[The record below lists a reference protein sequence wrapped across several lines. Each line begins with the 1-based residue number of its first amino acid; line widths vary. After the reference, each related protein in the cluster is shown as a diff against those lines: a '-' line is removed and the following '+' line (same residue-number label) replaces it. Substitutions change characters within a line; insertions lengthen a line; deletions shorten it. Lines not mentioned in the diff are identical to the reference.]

1 MRKQPLWLVVGGTAL
16 VLFLILTSGVVTH
29 AAWLH
34 LFDHHFQ
41 ILLSHFDNPN
51 RTFTLKEVSL
61 LGSPAVNL
69 AIATTLAGCCWFI
82 HDRFNA
88 IWIMC
93 AELGA
98 DGVAFVTKELVR
110 RPRPSAQLVP
120 DTGFSFP
127 SGHTISTAT
136 LVLIVIF
143 VLVPYFKDQEAQ
155 LAISLLAVIWLAVIV
170 FARVYLRDHYPSN
183 VLGALLLAL
192 VWWSAMRVT
201 YLKLIAPRLARHAQG
216 EKEVN

>member
-1 MRKQPLWLVVGGTAL
+1 MHKQTTWLVVGSTAL
-16 VLFLILTSGVVTH
+16 VIFLILMGGVLTD
-29 AAWLH
+29 AAWLQ
-34 LFDHHFQ
+34 LFDTHFQ
-41 ILLSHFDNPN
+41 TLLAHFDSAN

-69 AIATTLAGCCWFI
+69 AIAAALAGCCWMI

-88 IWIMC
+88 IWIIC
-93 AELGA
+93 AEVGA
-98 DGVAFVTKELVR
+98 NGIAFVAKELVR
-110 RPRPSAQLVP
+110 RPRPTGQLVP

-155 LAISLLAVIWLAVIV
+155 LAISLLSVIWLAVIA
-170 FARVYLRDHYPSN
+170 FARVYLRDHYPSD
-183 VLGALLLAL
+183 VIGAILLAL
-192 VWWSAMRVT
+192 VWWEIMRVS
-201 YLKLIAPRLARHAQG
+201 YLYLVAPRLHQPQL
-216 EKEVN
+216 EEEVH